1 MTTQAAE
8 DMHTAQPAAWRLA
21 LAFLILF
28 VLYQLPEGLGQR
40 VMNSFTAVVVLTL
53 MFLPAAWLL
62 GRWLGFRGLDAWYL
76 GLRPGWARL
85 LAAAFACALLVKAAA
100 LAAGAAGGVY
110 RVGIDPALTSAAVMA
125 AAAKLPPYTFLPSI
139 AEDIV
144 TRGLLMR
151 ALPALSRRRMFIAAS
166 ALLYV
171 LNHIYRLQ
179 NGPAE
184 WAMLFCFGLAYA
196 AALYCSRSL
205 WPALGLHW
213 GWNYAGQLGDRVA
226 SVDLLSPVLGPAVS
240 ALAHLAMLGA
250 VVALAHRRSSA
261 QGTTLP
267 A

>member
-1 MTTQAAE
+1 
-8 DMHTAQPAAWRLA
+8 MHTAQPAAWRLA
-21 LAFLILF
+21 LAFAILF

-40 VMNSFTAVVVLTL
+40 LLDSFPAVVVLTL

-76 GLRPGWARL
+76 GLRPGWGRL
-85 LAAAFACALLVKAAA
+85 IAAAFAFALLAKAAA

-110 RVGIDPALTSAAVMA
+110 RIGIDPALTAAAVLTA
-125 AAAKLPPYTFLPSI
+125 AANLLPYTFLPSI

-144 TRGLLMR
+144 TRGFLMR
-151 ALPALSRRRMFIAAS
+151 ALPALSRRPVFIAAS

-171 LNHIYRLQ
+171 LNHIYRLH

-196 AALYCSRSL
+196 GALYYSRSL

-213 GWNYAGQLGDRVA
+213 GWNFAGALGDRVA
-226 SVDLLSPVLGPAVS
+226 GVDLLAPVLGPAVS
-240 ALAHLAMLGA
+240 SLAHLAMLGA
-250 VVALAHRRSSA
+250 VVALARRRIA
-261 QGTTLP
+261 AKGATLP
-267 A
+267 V